1 MTTETGNSG
10 HTVNPDL
17 EKLVKLQSIDSSI
30 QRKRELVKRLPKEI
44 EEGALSLNEAEKEL
58 KSYEDTLDEDRKL
71 RRDLELEVESIKE
84 KILKDKGK
92 LSDIKTNVEYRAM
105 VKELDNFEKKIAK
118 LEDQQLTLMEKDE
131 KAEEGRASYLVT
143 VEKERAAFA
152 IVKEEKEAAV
162 KTVKER
168 LSALETERKEIV
180 SSITVAVFTRYEKIL
195 VSRDGV
201 GVAEVINIICQAC
214 HQKIQPQLYYNIR
227 TTDELI
233 SCPHC
238 SRFLFYDH
246 EKNNTEDSAQN

>member
-17 EKLVKLQSIDSSI
+17 EKLVKLQSADSSI
-30 QRKRELVKRLPKEI
+30 QRKKELLKRLPKEI
-44 EEGALSLNEAEKEL
+44 EEGASALNEAEKEL
-58 KSYEDTLDEDRKL
+58 KSYEDTLEEDRKL
-71 RRDLELEVESIKE
+71 RKDLEMEVESIKE
-84 KILKDKGK
+84 KIVKDKIK

-105 VKELDNFEKKIAK
+105 IKELGNYGKKIEK
-118 LEDQQLTLMEKDE
+118 LEDQQLSLMEKDE

-143 VEKERAAFA
+143 VKKEQAAFA

-162 KTVKER
+162 KTVNER
-168 LSALETERKEIV
+168 LSGLEAERKEIV
-180 SSITVAVFTRYEKIL
+180 SSITPSVFSRYEKIL
-195 VSRDGV
+195 VNRDGV
-201 GVAEVINIICQAC
+201 GVAEVLNIVCQAC

-238 SRFLFYDH
+238 NRFLFYDH
-246 EKNNTEDSAQN
+246 EKNDAEDSD